1 MLRSGIAG
9 LMILLLGWLPAA
21 AANVPRPSPEYTIKL
36 TTGRQLLLSSYR
48 GKVVALLFISTDCP
62 HCADTCQM
70 MERIQKEYGPRG
82 FQTLAVAFNPMAI
95 MLVPEFVQRTKVTF
109 PVGYDERDPVLKYL
123 EISPMFRLYV
133 PIVVFLDRKGVI
145 RAQHLGDDNFFSAQ
159 EKNIRAT
166 LENLLKEPAQ
176 APAAATR
183 KAAAGASK

>member
-1 MLRSGIAG
+1 M
-9 LMILLLGWLPAA
+9 PVE

-62 HCADTCQM
+62 HCANTCEM

-82 FQTLAVAFNPMAI
+82 LQTLAVAFNPMAI
-95 MLVPEFVQRTKVTF
+95 MLVPEFIQRTGVSF

-123 EISPMFRLYV
+123 EVSPMYRLYV
-133 PIVVFLDRKGVI
+133 PIIVFLDRKGVI
-145 RAQHLGDDNFFSAQ
+145 RGQHLGDDNFFSAQ

-166 LENLLKEPAQ
+166 LENLLKEPVPG
-176 APAAATR
+176 PATAGKR
-183 KAAAGASK
+183 AAAGAGR